1 MNKKTLIILNI
12 VVILMLLWAIADNPY
27 VYYQIL
33 KWVVTGVLAYS
44 VYYYFEW
51 EVKVW
56 GWVLAILALLYN
68 PIVPFFF
75 ERETW
80 IVIDVITVVLIGIGL
95 FVAKPTQDH
104 NKS

>member
-44 VYYYFEW
+44 AYYYFEW

-68 PIVPFFF
+68 PIVPFYF

-80 IVIDVITVVLIGIGL
+80 IVIDVIAVVLIGVGL
-95 FVAKPTQDH
+95 FVAKSPQNL